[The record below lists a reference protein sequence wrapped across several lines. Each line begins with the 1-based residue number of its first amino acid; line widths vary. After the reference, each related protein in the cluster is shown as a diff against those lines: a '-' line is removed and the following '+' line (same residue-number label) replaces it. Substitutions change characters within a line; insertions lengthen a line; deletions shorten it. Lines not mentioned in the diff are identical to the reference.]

1 MTEFSIHRSY
11 LLPLLDA
18 AVDVVERRNTIPILG
33 NVALA
38 VDGDALTVRATD
50 LDRMLTAS
58 APLADCGATGG
69 FTVPA
74 MMLRDIVKA
83 LPESAEIAFALT
95 GNGERVSVQSG
106 RSRYRLQW
114 LPESD
119 FPDIAASAM
128 THRFALAGDDLAS
141 AIQAVEFA
149 ISTEE
154 TRYYLNGVYLHVI
167 EDELLFVATDGH
179 RLARTRLPAPQFQIG
194 EAQDLPSAIVPRA
207 FCSLVRKAGGLAGEA
222 EVTVELGAAKISLT
236 REAGDLRFQ
245 HLSKL
250 IDGTYPDYQRTIPQ
264 ERPNVWRTGSGEL
277 AAAAA
282 RAALVSASRGPAMRL
297 TFAGD
302 ELALDAFSADHGE
315 ANETLPAE
323 CEAGKGLTLGLNG
336 RYLGDILTAIGKGE
350 VTLRMGGPGDPLHL
364 AGRSPASDYVLM
376 PMRV

>member
-1 MTEFSIHRSY
+1 MTSFSIHRSH

-18 AVDVVERRNTIPILG
+18 AADVVARRNTIPILG

-50 LDRMLTAS
+50 LERMVTACG
-58 APLADCGATGG
+58 PLADCGAAGG

-74 MMLRDIVKA
+74 LMLRDIVKA
-83 LPESAEIAFALT
+83 LPESAEIAFALS

-128 THRFALAGDDLAS
+128 THRFALEGGDLAA
-141 AIQAVEFA
+141 AIEAVEFA

-154 TRYYLNGVYLHVI
+154 TRYYLNGIYLHVV

-179 RLARTRLPAPQFQIG
+179 RLGRTRLPAPAFQIG
-194 EAQDLPSAIVPRA
+194 EARDLPSAIVPRA
-207 FCSLVRKAGGLAGEA
+207 FCSLVRKAGALAGEA
-222 EVTVELGAAKISLT
+222 EVTVELGEAKIALT

-250 IDGTYPDYQRTIPQ
+250 IDGTFPDYQRTIPQ
-264 ERPNVWRTGSGEL
+264 DRPNVWLIESGDL

-282 RAALVSASRGPAMRL
+282 RASLIGAHSRALRL
-297 TFAGD
+297 SFAGD
-302 ELALDAFSADHGE
+302 ELAIDAVSPDHGD
-315 ANETLPAE
+315 ASETLSAE
-323 CEAGKGLTLGLNG
+323 CEAGKGVILGLNA
-336 RYLGDILTAIGKGE
+336 RYLGDILTALGKGQ
-350 VTLRMGGPGDPLHL
+350 VTLRMASPGDPVRL